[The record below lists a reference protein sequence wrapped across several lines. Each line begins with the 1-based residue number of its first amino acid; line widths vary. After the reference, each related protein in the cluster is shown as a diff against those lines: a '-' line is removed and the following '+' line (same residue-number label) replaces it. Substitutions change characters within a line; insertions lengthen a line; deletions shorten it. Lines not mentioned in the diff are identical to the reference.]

1 LHITVG
7 YRSSPASKIR
17 FISIVSKGVWVRVT
31 VRQIIGKLGVDVNM
45 KEGFETIF
53 ELIID

>member
-1 LHITVG
+1 MLI
-7 YRSSPASKIR
+7 RSSPASKIR